1 MEEKRMKCEKCNVEM
16 IDGSLYG
23 KPRFIDIDHDID
35 KFYVSIKTGKKTS
48 VLGLEVDETKK
59 RQSMSKMRQSRN
71 VCKSK
76 RHQRIKKFL
85 WVDNHLLFSL

>member
-35 KFYVSIKTGKKTS
+35 KFYVSIKTIT
-48 VLGLEVDETKK
+48 
-59 RQSMSKMRQSRN
+59 
-71 VCKSK
+71 
-76 RHQRIKKFL
+76 
-85 WVDNHLLFSL
+85 

>member
-1 MEEKRMKCEKCNVEM
+1 MKCEKCNVEM

-59 RQSMSKMRQSRN
+59 IKLN
-71 VCKSK
+71 VKVCPKCGKVEMYVSPN
-76 RHQRIKKFL
+76 
-85 WVDNHLLFSL
+85 DNKE

>member
-1 MEEKRMKCEKCNVEM
+1 MKCEKCNVEM

-48 VLGLEVDETKK
+48 VLGLLVDETKK
-59 RQSMSKMRQSRN
+59 IKLN
-71 VCKSK
+71 VKVCPNCGKVEMYVIPTD
-76 RHQRIKKFL
+76 IKE
-85 WVDNHLLFSL
+85 

>member
-1 MEEKRMKCEKCNVEM
+1 MKCEKCNVEM

-35 KFYVSIKTGKKTS
+35 KFYISIKTSKKTS

-59 RQSMSKMRQSRN
+59 IKLN
-71 VCKSK
+71 VKVCPKCGKVEMYVSPNDTK
-76 RHQRIKKFL
+76 E
-85 WVDNHLLFSL
+85 

>member
-1 MEEKRMKCEKCNVEM
+1 MKCEKCNVEM

-59 RQSMSKMRQSRN
+59 IKLN
-71 VCKSK
+71 VKVCPKCGKVEMHVSPTD
-76 RHQRIKKFL
+76 IKE
-85 WVDNHLLFSL
+85 

>member
-1 MEEKRMKCEKCNVEM
+1 MKCEKCNIEM

-48 VLGLEVDETKK
+48 VLGLEVDEAKK
-59 RQSMSKMRQSRN
+59 IKLN
-71 VCKSK
+71 VKVCPKCGKVEMYVSPND
-76 RHQRIKKFL
+76 IKE
-85 WVDNHLLFSL
+85 

>member
-48 VLGLEVDETKK
+48 VLGLEVDETNKIK
-59 RQSMSKMRQSRN
+59 LN
-71 VCKSK
+71 VKVCPKCGKVEMYVSPND
-76 RHQRIKKFL
+76 IKE
-85 WVDNHLLFSL
+85 

>member
-1 MEEKRMKCEKCNVEM
+1 MAEKRMKCEKCNVEM

-59 RQSMSKMRQSRN
+59 IKLN
-71 VCKSK
+71 VKVCPKCGKVEMYVSPND
-76 RHQRIKKFL
+76 IKE
-85 WVDNHLLFSL
+85 

>member
-1 MEEKRMKCEKCNVEM
+1 MREKRMKCEKCNVEM

-59 RQSMSKMRQSRN
+59 IKLN
-71 VCKSK
+71 VKVCPKCGKVEMYVSPND
-76 RHQRIKKFL
+76 IKE
-85 WVDNHLLFSL
+85 

>member
-1 MEEKRMKCEKCNVEM
+1 MKCEKCNVEM

-59 RQSMSKMRQSRN
+59 IKLNVKVCSKCGKVEMYVSPN
-71 VCKSK
+71 D
-76 RHQRIKKFL
+76 IKE
-85 WVDNHLLFSL
+85 

>member
-1 MEEKRMKCEKCNVEM
+1 MKCEKCNVEM
-16 IDGSLYG
+16 IDGGLYG

-59 RQSMSKMRQSRN
+59 IKLN
-71 VCKSK
+71 VKVCPKCGKVEMYVSPND
-76 RHQRIKKFL
+76 IKE
-85 WVDNHLLFSL
+85 

>member
-1 MEEKRMKCEKCNVEM
+1 MKCEKCNVEM

-48 VLGLEVDETKK
+48 VLGLEVDETKEIK
-59 RQSMSKMRQSRN
+59 LN
-71 VCKSK
+71 VKVCPKCGKVEMYVSPND
-76 RHQRIKKFL
+76 IKE
-85 WVDNHLLFSL
+85 

>member
-1 MEEKRMKCEKCNVEM
+1 MKCEKCNVEM

-48 VLGLEVDETKK
+48 VLGLLVDETKK
-59 RQSMSKMRQSRN
+59 IKLN
-71 VCKSK
+71 VKVCPKCGKVEMYVSPTD
-76 RHQRIKKFL
+76 IKE
-85 WVDNHLLFSL
+85 

>member
-1 MEEKRMKCEKCNVEM
+1 MKCEKCNVEM

-59 RQSMSKMRQSRN
+59 IKFN
-71 VCKSK
+71 VKVCPKCGKVEMYVSPND
-76 RHQRIKKFL
+76 IKE
-85 WVDNHLLFSL
+85 

>member
-1 MEEKRMKCEKCNVEM
+1 MKCEKCNVKM

-59 RQSMSKMRQSRN
+59 IKFFHFLFTTIDASSFDIIIPYNS
-71 VCKSK
+71 S
-76 RHQRIKKFL
+76 QRKK
-85 WVDNHLLFSL
+85 

>member
-1 MEEKRMKCEKCNVEM
+1 MKCEKCNVEM

-48 VLGLEVDETKK
+48 VLGLEVDEAKK
-59 RQSMSKMRQSRN
+59 IKLN
-71 VCKSK
+71 VKVCPKCGKVEMYVSPND
-76 RHQRIKKFL
+76 IKE
-85 WVDNHLLFSL
+85 

>member
-1 MEEKRMKCEKCNVEM
+1 MKCEKCNVEM

-59 RQSMSKMRQSRN
+59 IKLN
-71 VCKSK
+71 VKVCPKCGKVEMYVSPNDI
-76 RHQRIKKFL
+76 QE
-85 WVDNHLLFSL
+85 